1 MQANHGCPISIH
13 AEPAH
18 QKQKT
23 GEKNDQRKGCFF
35 LSGWLIMIKMK
46 ELIKK
51 IQEARIQIIKEV
63 IEGFYYAWIAALGSC
78 IFGAITSDTGQ
89 SIIGFFISTFGLILT
104 VTIKNITK
112 NKE

>member
-1 MQANHGCPISIH
+1 
-13 AEPAH
+13 
-18 QKQKT
+18 
-23 GEKNDQRKGCFF
+23 
-35 LSGWLIMIKMK
+35 MIKRK

-51 IQEARIQIIKEV
+51 IQKARIQIIKEV

-89 SIIGFFISTFGLILT
+89 SVTGFFISTFGLILT